1 MRLSGPGGSAVR
13 RGRPAAV
20 AAVAALLL
28 ACAAGAP
35 SRAQAPEPAPAP
47 AAPVSDR
54 EMEES
59 ARQLAALRE
68 RIQAHRERAAALA
81 DRERDAAA
89 RLRSIEEEI
98 GLVRTLLGNLD
109 VRERILQQRSDTL
122 RAELS
127 RHQTEF
133 GRRRDDLA
141 RRLRALYVRGPRSDL
156 EAVLTANSYTALV
169 ARLKYATLMA
179 RLDRRLLDRTR
190 EQSSAVLTQE
200 GELKAAL
207 TGIWEAREE
216 ARRERSRLEEIE
228 AERQAGLRGVRQER
242 RQVESSLGELEANAR
257 RLTDVLA
264 ALENRRLGGTE
275 PVPPAGAPALGEPA
289 GRLPWPVEGPVL
301 RPFGRSV
308 HPEFKTVTVHNGIA
322 IGAPL
327 GAPVRTV
334 AAGTIVFVDRL
345 PGYGQCVIVDHG
357 DGFYSLYAHAARVFV
372 ARGDRVTEGQVVAE
386 VGEPEGGGKPQLYF
400 EIRRGRTPV
409 DPLPWLRARG

>member
-1 MRLSGPGGSAVR
+1 MHLPGLGVSAACR
-13 RGRPAAV
+13 CRPGTV
-20 AAVAALLL
+20 AIVVVAALLL
-28 ACAAGAP
+28 TLGVGA
-35 SRAQAPEPAPAP
+35 RLWAQVPGPT
-47 AAPVSDR
+47 APVSER
-54 EMEES
+54 EVEES
-59 ARQLAALRE
+59 SRQLAALRE
-68 RIQAHRERAAALA
+68 RIQAHRVRAAALA

-89 RLRSIEEEI
+89 RLRNIEEEV

-109 VRERILQQRSDTL
+109 ARERILQQRSDTL
-122 RAELS
+122 SAELA

-169 ARLKYATLMA
+169 ARLKYATLMS

-190 EQSSAVLTQE
+190 EQSTAVLAQE
-200 GELKAAL
+200 GELRAAL
-207 TGIWEAREE
+207 AGIWEAREE

-228 AERQAGLRGVRQER
+228 AERQEGLRGVRQER
-242 RQVESSLGELEANAR
+242 RQVESSLAEFEANAR
-257 RLTDVLA
+257 RLTDVLS
-264 ALENRRLGGTE
+264 ALENRRLGGAE
-275 PVPPAGAPALGEPA
+275 PTPPAGLPTFGEA
-289 GRLPWPVEGPVL
+289 SGRLQWPIDGPVL

-334 AAGTIVFVDRL
+334 AAGEVVFVDRL

-372 ARGDRVTEGQVVAE
+372 ARGDRVASGQVVAE

>member
-1 MRLSGPGGSAVR
+1 VRLSGPG
-13 RGRPAAV
+13 AA
-20 AAVAALLL
+20 AAALLL
-28 ACAAGAP
+28 LTFGAGAR
-35 SRAQAPEPAPAP
+35 SRAQAPELAPPP

-54 EMEES
+54 DVAES
-59 ARQLAALRE
+59 SRQLAALRE

-89 RLRSIEEEI
+89 RLRNIEEEI

-109 VRERILQQRSDTL
+109 ARERILQQRSDTL
-122 RAELS
+122 RAALG
-127 RHQTEF
+127 RHQTAF

-169 ARLKYATLMA
+169 ARLKYATLMS

-190 EQSSAVLTQE
+190 EQSTAVMAQE
-200 GELKAAL
+200 AELRAAL
-207 TGIWEAREE
+207 SGIWEAREE

-228 AERQAGLRGVRQER
+228 AERQEGLRGVRQER
-242 RQVESSLGELEANAR
+242 QQVESSLAGLEANAR
-257 RLTDVLA
+257 RLTDVLS
-264 ALENRRLGGTE
+264 ALENRRLGGAE
-275 PVPPAGAPALGEPA
+275 PAPPAGAPAFGEAA
-289 GRLPWPVEGPVL
+289 GRLPWPVDGPVL
-301 RPFGRSV
+301 RPYGRSV

-327 GAPVRTV
+327 GAAVRTV
-334 AAGTIVFVDRL
+334 AAGTVVFVDRL

-372 ARGDRVTEGQVVAE
+372 ARGDQVASGQVVAE

-409 DPLPWLRARG
+409 DPLPWLRAHG